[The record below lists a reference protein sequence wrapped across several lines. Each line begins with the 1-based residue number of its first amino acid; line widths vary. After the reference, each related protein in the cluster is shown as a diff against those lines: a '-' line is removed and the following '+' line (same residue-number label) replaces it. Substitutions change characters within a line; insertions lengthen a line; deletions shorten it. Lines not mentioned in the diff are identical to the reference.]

1 MSLLIPAVHSVDT
14 EYSPSEISD
23 ETLVSKV
30 KSGDTD
36 AFVELIKRNAAK
48 VFQVAYRVTRNRQ
61 DAEDAL
67 QDSFLKAFIHMKDF
81 EERSSFRTWLTRIAI
96 NSALMILRK
105 KRIRP
110 EISIDSTDDP
120 VGNFQTWEPKS
131 PWEDPESRYIRR
143 ERQKLLRHAIHQLPA
158 VFHDVVQLRHAREC
172 SGQEIA
178 QSLGITVPAVKSR
191 LARAKRALHT
201 SLLQTD
207 SKSPS

>member
-14 EYSPSEISD
+14 EYSPTEISD

-48 VFQVAYRVTRNRQ
+48 VFQATYRVTRNRQ

-131 PWEDPESRYIRR
+131 PWKDPESRYIRR

-158 VFHDVVQLRHAREC
+158 VFRDVVQLRHAREC

-207 SKSPS
+207 SQSPS

>member
-1 MSLLIPAVHSVDT
+1 
-14 EYSPSEISD
+14 
-23 ETLVSKV
+23 
-30 KSGDTD
+30 
-36 AFVELIKRNAAK
+36 
-48 VFQVAYRVTRNRQ
+48 
-61 DAEDAL
+61 
-67 QDSFLKAFIHMKDF
+67 MKDF
-81 EERSSFRTWLTRIAI
+81 QERSSFSTWLARIAI

-105 KRIRP
+105 KRIRS

-131 PWEDPESRYIRR
+131 HWEDSENGYIRR

-158 VFHDVVQLRHAREC
+158 VFRDVVQLRHAREC

-191 LARAKRALHT
+191 LVRAERALHT

-207 SKSPS
+207 SQSPS